1 MEEEEKNNSQI
12 EQSDSAKNKNIIN
25 SDANPNDTNNSEI
38 FRHMNQKIKI
48 NEEKLKDAKEKTVEI
63 KSELNTDQS
72 KSKDINPKITI

>member
-38 FRHMNQKIKI
+38 FRHMNQK
-48 NEEKLKDAKEKTVEI
+48 
-63 KSELNTDQS
+63 
-72 KSKDINPKITI
+72 